1 LDLEVMRRALAD
13 DTFLLIRTHYLDRY
27 SLSARY
33 HPFAADVSR
42 HHDVTELMLV
52 TDVLV
57 TDYSSVMF
65 DFANTGKPMVFYTYD
80 YEDYVRDERGT
91 YLDLPDVAPGPMAE
105 DTEGLIAALRAVD
118 TDRERWSE
126 RYAAFR
132 KRFCEYETGHAADD
146 VLERF
151 FARREGG

>member
-1 LDLEVMRRALAD
+1 M
-13 DTFLLIRTHYLDRY
+13 
-27 SLSARY
+27 
-33 HPFAADVSR
+33 SR

-52 TDVLV
+52 ADVLV

-91 YLDLPDVAPGPMAE
+91 YLDLPDVAPGPMVG
-105 DTEGLIAALRAVD
+105 DTTDELIAALRVGRRRRRAATAD
-118 TDRERWSE
+118 

-132 KRFCEYETGHAADD
+132 ERFCSYETGHAAEHVVRG
-146 VLERF
+146 VL
-151 FARREGG
+151 RRPGRAT